1 MNSKEV
7 LTEIRSLL
15 GFSTEEPTTSV
26 EMATATLTDGSVI
39 EYEGELAVG
48 TAIFVQTAE
57 GNIPAP
63 DATHEVE
70 GGLLVTT
77 EGGFVTEIVEP
88 EVEIEIEAEEFATVS
103 AFNDTVSKL
112 ESAIAELTNEQSTD
126 LLVKALFGSKTS
138 STLQSANQVQVG
150 VKSAS
155 ALNILAS
162 TVFFQAD
169 GCGYNPSGTT
179 AFTQRNITVGSVK
192 VEETLCPKT
201 LEAKWMQTQIMPGSP
216 TMIPFEEQVGAEK
229 AAVIAQTLEV
239 AMWQGDTT
247 SGNPNLSRFDGF
259 NKIIAAASP
268 VLANSAPT
276 TFTSIT
282 AANIDDI
289 LDQVYANIPAAVAE
303 KDDLV
308 CFLGID
314 AYKLML
320 VNLKNANLFHYVA
333 DAAQT
338 MEMVYPGT
346 NMKLIAVG
354 GLNGTNK
361 IVAGSL
367 SNFFMGTDLI
377 DEQEE
382 VKMWYSIDNDEV
394 RVRFTF
400 KAGVQVAFPGE
411 IVYFTL

>member
-1 MNSKEV
+1 MSFSV
-7 LTEIRSLL
+7 GSL
-15 GFSTEEPTTSV
+15 
-26 EMATATLTDGSVI
+26 AN
-39 EYEGELAVG
+39 Y
-48 TAIFVQTAE
+48 
-57 GNIPAP
+57 
-63 DATHEVE
+63 
-70 GGLLVTT
+70 
-77 EGGFVTEIVEP
+77 
-88 EVEIEIEAEEFATVS
+88 
-103 AFNDTVSKL
+103 
-112 ESAIAELTNEQSTD
+112 TNEQSTD

-179 AFTQRNITVGSVK
+179 AFTQRNITVGAVK

-282 AANIDDI
+282 AANIDDVLNNETGAVI
-289 LDQVYANIPAAVAE
+289 RMRAPGMVQPFNTPFVGQAAFPMLDYVDQIKEDRTGMSKAAMGLNADALQSSTKAAVAATAAFVLDC
-303 KDDLV
+303 KASAFKPIAAL
-308 CFLGID
+308 
-314 AYKLML
+314 LMP
-320 VNLKNANLFHYVA
+320 VRSS
-333 DAAQT
+333 
-338 MEMVYPGT
+338 
-346 NMKLIAVG
+346 LIWS
-354 GLNGTNK
+354 T
-361 IVAGSL
+361 
-367 SNFFMGTDLI
+367 
-377 DEQEE
+377 
-382 VKMWYSIDNDEV
+382 
-394 RVRFTF
+394 
-400 KAGVQVAFPGE
+400 
-411 IVYFTL
+411 